1 MRAFLSKT
9 ALSLLCAVALSASD
23 FEGTPVADIRFSPRT
38 QPLDSLEIEQLLTV
52 RPGAP
57 LAMEHV
63 RESILRLFET
73 GRYAN
78 IEVEALAEA
87 AGLALIFHTEANR
100 FVGDV
105 EVLGVPSP
113 PRQNQLTNATD
124 LRLGQPLTPRSIAAA
139 QQNIRRLLAQNGF
152 LAPVIEVAETPD
164 PETQQVHLVFTVK
177 HVERARIGDI
187 VLTGD
192 GPFSPDE
199 IRTIAKWD
207 PGDELTGPRI
217 EDGLENIREEL
228 HRRDFWQSQASIV
241 GRDYDADANA
251 VDLVLYI
258 SRGPSLV
265 VRLEGLDLP
274 RKRLE
279 RLLPIFEEGV
289 ADQDLLVEGE
299 GNLRDYLQG
308 QGYFDAQVEAER
320 ERNTEEVVE
329 VVYRVD
335 RGPHQKLVEV
345 ALSGNR
351 FFDDATIRERIAI
364 QPSSLQLRRGRF
376 SQSLLDRDI
385 DSIER
390 LYRTNGFRDVEV
402 RSRLE
407 RDYRGKSNEMALFLE
422 IDEGVPTFVEQLRVE
437 GMDNFPGDEFR
448 FSAEAGQPFSEIT
461 VATDRDLIL
470 AEYYD
475 AGYQDATFDWAVKPG
490 SDQESVKVEYF
501 IREGERLFVKRS
513 VISGLNH
520 TDLDLVRGQV
530 LLRPDE
536 PLSQTA
542 MFETQRRLYDL
553 GVFSKVDVA
562 LQNPNGEE
570 PTKNVLFELEEARR
584 WTIGFGG
591 GAEFARIGGGTVDI
605 SSPVG
610 EATFSPRVTVE
621 VTRLNV
627 RGRGHTLSLRSRVST
642 LQQRALLTYEN
653 PRWTGSEKWKMTLSG
668 LYDTSRNVR
677 TFTGARLEGA
687 FQLEHRLSKA
697 STGLYR
703 YTYRRTSIDSDS
715 LQIQPE
721 LIPLTAQPVRAALL
735 SGTYI
740 QDRRDDPTDATRGVF
755 NTVDLS
761 LASGYWGSQPDF
773 VRFFGQ
779 NSTYHRLSS
788 KLVLARTAQL
798 GLIAPWSDPDTLADA
813 SALSANFSSPDP
825 RVPLAERFFAGGAN
839 SHRGFPFNQAGPRD
853 PVTGFPLGG
862 GAQLLNSVEL
872 RFPLVGENIGGV
884 LFHDAGNIYSR
895 PRDIALRFTQRM
907 AENEEGEREFD
918 YDYLVQAVGFGL
930 RYRTPIGPVRVDL
943 AYSINPPR
951 FIGFSGTRA
960 ELLAGQGEVREQRIS
975 HFQFHFSLGQT
986 F

>member
-1 MRAFLSKT
+1 M
-9 ALSLLCAVALSASD
+9 ALSLLCVAALNASD
-23 FEGTPVADIRFSPRT
+23 FEGTPVADIRFSPRA
-38 QPLDSLEIEQLLTV
+38 QPLDPVEIESLLEV
-52 RPGAP
+52 KVGAP
-57 LAMEHV
+57 LDMADI
-63 RESILRLFET
+63 RESIVRLFET

-78 IEVEALAEA
+78 IEVEAVDEQ
-87 AGLALIFHTEANR
+87 AGLTLLFHTRANR

-113 PRQNQLTNATD
+113 PRSNQLINVTG
-124 LRLGQPLTPRSIAAA
+124 LRLGQQLTTRALAAA
-139 QQNIRRLLAQNGF
+139 QQNLRRLLGENGF
-152 LAPVIEVAETPD
+152 LAPVIEVTETPD
-164 PETQQVHLVFTVK
+164 LETQQVHLVFQIN
-177 HVERARIGDI
+177 HAERARIGEI
-187 VLTGD
+187 VVTGD
-192 GPFSPDE
+192 GPLSAPE
-199 IRTIAKWD
+199 IREIAKWKVD
-207 PGDELTGPRI
+207 DELTDPRI
-217 EDGLENIREEL
+217 EDGLERIREEL
-228 HRRDFWQSQASIV
+228 HQRDFWQSQASIV
-241 GRDYDADANA
+241 GRDFDRDQNQ
-251 VDLVLYI
+251 VDLVLFI

-274 RKRLE
+274 RKRQE
-279 RLLPIFEEGV
+279 RLLPVFEEGV
-289 ADQDLLVEGE
+289 ADQDLLVEGAN
-299 GNLRDYLQG
+299 NLRDYLQG
-308 QGYFDAQVEAER
+308 QGYFDAQVSAER
-320 ERNTEEVVE
+320 ERNTEDIVE
-329 VVYRVD
+329 VVYRVE
-335 RGPHQKLVEV
+335 RGPRQKLVQV
-345 ALSGNR
+345 AVGGNQ
-351 FFDDATIRERIAI
+351 FFDDATVRERIAI
-364 QPSSLQLRRGRF
+364 QASSLQLKRGRF

-390 LYRTNGFRDVEV
+390 LYSTNGFRDVDV
-402 RSRLE
+402 RARLE
-407 RDYRGKSNEMALFLE
+407 HDFRGKANELAVF
-422 IDEGVPTFVEQLRVE
+422 IDIEEGTPTFVEQLRVE

-475 AGYQDATFDWAVKPG
+475 AGFQDATFDWAVEPG
-490 SDQESVKVEYF
+490 SEEGTVRVEYF
-501 IREGERLFVKRS
+501 VHEGERLFVKRA

-520 TDLDLVRGQV
+520 TELDLVRSQV

-562 LQNPNGEE
+562 LQNPNGDE
-570 PTKNVLFELEEARR
+570 PSKNVLFELEEARR
-584 WTIGFGG
+584 WTMGFGG
-591 GAEFARIGGGTVDI
+591 GAEFARIGGGTADI

-627 RGRGHTLSLRSRVST
+627 RGRGRTISLRSRVST

-653 PRWTGSEKWKMTLSG
+653 PRWTGSEKWRMTLSG

-755 NTVDLS
+755 NTIDLS

-798 GLIAPWSDPDTLADA
+798 GVIAPWSDLGQPAAGGTV
-813 SALSANFSSPDP
+813 SANFSSPDP
-825 RVPLAERFFAGGAN
+825 RVPLSERFFAGGAN

-895 PRDIALRFTQRM
+895 PSDIALRFTQRS
-907 AENEEGEREFD
+907 AVTPEGETEFD

-943 AYSINPPR
+943 GYSINPPR
-951 FIGFSGTRA
+951 FIGFSGTR
-960 ELLAGQGEVREQRIS
+960 EQLLAGQGEVRAQRIS